1 MPNDTPAPG
10 VDLDGSPDTLRPLD
24 KNELTTAGDGKSF
37 TVSVTKEG
45 DTFRGEILAAG
56 SVPRYVDLSDPAARE
71 ALLSAPDEDGH
82 RWITMRLDIDL
93 ERNPVIGH
101 PTRLSDEDAPS
112 HG

>member
-10 VDLDGSPDTLRPLD
+10 VDFDGSLDTLRPLG
-24 KNELTTAGDGKSF
+24 KNELTAAGDGKSF

-45 DTFRGEILAAG
+45 GAFRGEILSSG
-56 SVPRYVDLSDPAARE
+56 SVPRYVDFGDPEAIE

-93 ERNPVIGH
+93 ERNPVLGQPPLI
-101 PTRLSDEDAPS
+101 EDAPS